1 MQLGCFNRFGA
12 EERRLPPLRAFSLT
26 HWNQT
31 SCSAGSSVRLP
42 FYLFLYRSTTFGKPQ
57 LRLHSFI
64 HVVLCSKSKHLYC
77 NCAVLAA
84 VLFIFGFPVKP
95 KTEPKKSVN

>member
-12 EERRLPPLRAFSLT
+12 EDRRLQPLLAFSLT

-31 SCSAGSSVRLP
+31 SCSADSSVRFP
-42 FYLFLYRSTTFGKPQ
+42 FYLLLYRSTTFGKPH

-64 HVVLCSKSKHLYC
+64 RVVLCSKSKHLYC
-77 NCAVLAA
+77 NCAVLTV
-84 VLFIFGFPVKP
+84 VLFVFGFFG
-95 KTEPKKSVN
+95 